1 MSYEAGVMM
10 MGVGILWF
18 LGILLV
24 NTDDD
29 HAAIK
34 LFYLLISVW
43 FMVVLVNLGLQMAI
57 ANTATDEVINGISIM
72 YNVVAWIARIVSTYF
87 LFYYLWYV
95 MNLVKKKMDDGGIG
109 KIGK

>member
-10 MGVGILWF
+10 GGVGVLWF

-43 FMVVLVNLGLQMAI
+43 LMVAIINMGLQMAI
-57 ANTATDEVINGISIM
+57 ANSAVDAVKHSIEIVFSI
-72 YNVVAWIARIVSTYF
+72 VVWIARIVSAYF

-95 MNLVKKKMDDGGIG
+95 INLIKDNMDKQQVG
-109 KIGK
+109 KLGK

>member
-1 MSYEAGVMM
+1 MSWEAGVMM
-10 MGVGILWF
+10 GGVGILWF

-34 LFYLLISVW
+34 LFYLLISIWLCVAI
-43 FMVVLVNLGLQMAI
+43 MNLAI
-57 ANTATDEVINGISIM
+57 VFAVENGASATVEHAISII
-72 YNVVAWIARIVSTYF
+72 YGIIIWIARIVSAYF

-95 MNLVKKKMDDGGIG
+95 LNLVKEKMEKSRLG